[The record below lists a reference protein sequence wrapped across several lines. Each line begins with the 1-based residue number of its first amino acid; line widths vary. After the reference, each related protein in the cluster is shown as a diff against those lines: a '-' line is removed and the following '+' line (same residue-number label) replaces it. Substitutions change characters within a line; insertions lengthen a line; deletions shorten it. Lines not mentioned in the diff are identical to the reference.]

1 MADSSEAPRPETP
14 DATPA
19 PALPDP
25 APEVS
30 MDEDEEGGGPV
41 KSFLEHL
48 EDLRWVIIKTG
59 AAVMIAMVV
68 CLLAVNQIVTILKW
82 PLERSHRVQSMF
94 DLWNKNQQVTVFLGT
109 NKLASFATMNRQFG
123 ALDLGTNRNVLLQI
137 EPVQLNGRHLLEIK
151 PATNLPPDLAAGGGP
166 GLIFLDPAAPFIS
179 SLHLAF
185 FAGLILAAPF
195 VFYFL
200 GQFIVPAL
208 RFKEKKYGLRAFAL
222 GLGLFA
228 TGVCFCYFGIMPF
241 ALRAAEA
248 YSLWMGVQMPDWRA
262 ETYFSFVTKFMLGM
276 GLGFELPV
284 VLLALVK
291 IGILDYQKLAS
302 MRRYMIVINLILGAL
317 LTTPEVFTQ
326 LLMAVPLQ
334 VLYEIAVW
342 IAWYWERKEKKLA
355 AAGGRNG

>member
-1 MADSSEAPRPETP
+1 
-14 DATPA
+14 
-19 PALPDP
+19 
-25 APEVS
+25 
-30 MDEDEEGGGPV
+30 
-41 KSFLEHL
+41 
-48 EDLRWVIIKTG
+48 
-59 AAVMIAMVV
+59 
-68 CLLAVNQIVTILKW
+68 
-82 PLERSHRVQSMF
+82 MF
-94 DLWNKNQQVTVFLGT
+94 DLWSKDKQVTIFFGT
-109 NKLASFATMNRQFG
+109 NRLTSFATRTNQFG
-123 ALDLGTNRNVLLQI
+123 SLPLGTNRNVVLQVEPTLLD
-137 EPVQLNGRHLLEIK
+137 GRHMLEIHA
-151 PATNLPPDLAAGGGP
+151 ATNLPPELANGHGP

-185 FAGLILAAPF
+185 FGGMILSAPF

-200 GQFIVPAL
+200 GQFLVPAL
-208 RFKEKKYGLRAFAL
+208 RFKEKKYGMRAFAL

-291 IGILDYQKLAS
+291 IGILDYKKLAA
-302 MRRYMIVINLILGAL
+302 MRRYMIVVNLVLGAL

-342 IAWYWERKEKKLA
+342 IAWYWERKEKRRA
-355 AAGGRNG
+355 AAETRG